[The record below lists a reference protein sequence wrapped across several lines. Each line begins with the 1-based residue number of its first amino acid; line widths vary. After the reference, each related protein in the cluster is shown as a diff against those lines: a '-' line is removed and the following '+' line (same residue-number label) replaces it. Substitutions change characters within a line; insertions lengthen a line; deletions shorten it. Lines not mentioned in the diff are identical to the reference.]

1 MTKSTFTRLAAVAV
15 TSTVLSLTALPV
27 GSALAQTPPAAPIAT
42 PKADT
47 DAAKTEAKA
56 IAKSKAEERKAKRAE
71 ARKAKGEKRATMSAG
86 RRAAR
91 DRQKQCG
98 AEWRE
103 ARAAGK
109 VEKTMT
115 WPKYWSAC
123 NTRLKTKAG

>member
-1 MTKSTFTRLAAVAV
+1 MSKSTVTRLAAVVV
-15 TSTVLSLTALPV
+15 TSTALTFTALPG
-27 GSALAQTPPAAPIAT
+27 GSTFAQTPPAATAEK

-47 DAAKTEAKA
+47 DAAKADT
-56 IAKSKAEERKAKRAE
+56 AKSKAEERKAKRAE
-71 ARKAKGEKRATMSAG
+71 ARKAKAEKRATASAG

-91 DRQKQCG
+91 ERQKQCG

-123 NTRLKTKAG
+123 NTRLKAKAA